1 MVMIEIREIGP
12 DELEGWLAV
21 AAKVRPDRAGS
32 VGDYVDWKRQAE
44 DMVWFVASRDGE
56 DAGAAF
62 AYVGWH
68 SAPGTGTGEAFV
80 LPEHRGTG
88 VGSALYRQ
96 LAGWV
101 QGRGCVTLETTV
113 SEDDAASIAW
123 ADRRG
128 FREIG
133 RNSRL
138 ALDLTAIEAPAVEP
152 PEGIEIV
159 TWADRPDL
167 ASALYDVACEAY
179 PDVPGQEG
187 TLMDSYE
194 AWLSKD
200 MRGASDRPEATFIAL
215 ADGEVAGYAK
225 LSLFS
230 SSHSKVAH
238 HDMTGVR
245 RAFRGRGIASALKR
259 AEIAWAKQAGYEAL
273 ETSNEVRNEP
283 IRRLNERHGYTVQPG
298 TVVMHDSLAGIE

>member
-1 MVMIEIREIGP
+1 MIEIREIGP

-21 AAKVRPDRAGS
+21 AGAVRPDRAGS

-44 DMVWFVASRDGE
+44 DMVWLVASRDGE

-80 LPEHRGTG
+80 LPEHRGAG
-88 VGSALYRQ
+88 VGSALYRR
-96 LAGWV
+96 LAEWV
-101 QGRGCVTLETTV
+101 QERGCVTLETSV
-113 SEDDAASIAW
+113 SEEDTASIAW
-123 ADRRG
+123 ADQRG

-138 ALDLTAIEAPAVEP
+138 VLDLTAIETPAVDP
-152 PEGIEIV
+152 PENVEIV
-159 TWADRPDL
+159 TWAERPDL
-167 ASALYDVACEAY
+167 TPAIYVVACEAY
-179 PDVPGQEG
+179 PDEPGNEG
-187 TLMDSYE
+187 TPMDSYE

-200 MRGASDRPEATFIAL
+200 MHGDGDRPEATFIAL

-225 LSLFS
+225 LSLS
-230 SSHSKVAH
+230 SSRTEVAM

-259 AEIAWAKQAGYEAL
+259 AEIAWAKQAGYESL
-273 ETSNEVRNEP
+273 ETNNEVRNEP
-283 IRRLNERHGYTVQPG
+283 IRRLNERHGYILRPG
-298 TVVMHDSLAGIE
+298 VVVMHDSLAGID